1 MNRETNLTRRLYS
14 TYAKEEWGRLVS
26 DPFHRLEF
34 DETLRFLRKHL
45 PARGLILDAG
55 GGPGRYTIELAK
67 LGYDV
72 VLLDLV
78 NENLKIARRQI
89 NRRRLGRKVKTL
101 IEGSVT
107 DLSRFADNSFDAVLC
122 LGGPLSH
129 VHPTAAR
136 RRAVAELV
144 RVAKRNAPVFIS
156 VMSKYGVMLATPGG
170 WPRELLYKRHY
181 DNLAFN
187 GDDYKFRG
195 NAYCHFFTSTEL
207 KALVLTKRV
216 KLLDLVGLEGLN
228 IDKDVTNRFAKKFP
242 QAWRNWLALHRKLCS
257 DPFVVDA
264 SGHILIVVQ
273 KQCQ

>member
-14 TYAKEEWGRLVS
+14 TCAQEEWGRLVS

-45 PARGLILDAG
+45 SAKGLVLDAG
-55 GGPGRYTIELAK
+55 GGPGRYTIELAQK
-67 LGYDV
+67 GYEV

-78 NENLKIARRQI
+78 DENLKIAKRQI
-89 NRRRLGRKVKTL
+89 SRRGLGRKVKGL

-129 VHPTAAR
+129 VHPASAR
-136 RRAVAELV
+136 KRAVAELV

-156 VMSKYGVMLATPGG
+156 VMSRYGVMLATPAG
-170 WPRELLYKRHY
+170 WPRELLYKKHY

-195 NAYCHFFTSTEL
+195 NAYCHFFTSAEL
-207 KALVLTKRV
+207 KALVSTQNV

-228 IDKDVTNRFAKKFP
+228 VDKETTIRFAKKFP
-242 QAWRNWLALHRKLCS
+242 QAWRNWMALHRKLCS
-257 DPFVVDA
+257 DPFFVDA
-264 SGHILIVVQ
+264 SGHMLIVVQ
-273 KQCQ
+273 KRA

>member
-1 MNRETNLTRRLYS
+1 LYS
-14 TYAKEEWGRLVS
+14 THASDEWGRLVT

-34 DETLRFLRKHL
+34 DETLRLLRKHL
-45 PARGLILDAG
+45 PAKGLVLDAG

-67 LGYDV
+67 KGYEV

-78 NENLKIARRQI
+78 SENLKLAKRQI
-89 NRRRLGRKVKTL
+89 TRCGLGRKVKGL

-129 VHPTAAR
+129 VHPKSAR
-136 RRAVAELV
+136 QQAVAELI

-156 VMSKYGVMLATPGG
+156 VMSKYGVMLATPAG

-195 NAYCHFFTSTEL
+195 NAYGHFFTSTEL
-207 KALVLTKRV
+207 KALVSTRNV
-216 KLLDLVGLEGLN
+216 KLLDSN
-228 IDKDVTNRFAKKFP
+228 SP
-242 QAWRNWLALHRKLCS
+242 
-257 DPFVVDA
+257 A
-264 SGHILIVVQ
+264 SL
-273 KQCQ
+273 

>member
-14 TYAKEEWGRLVS
+14 TCAREEWGRLVT

-34 DETLRFLRKHL
+34 DGTLRLLRKHL
-45 PARGLILDAG
+45 PAKGLVLDAG

-67 LGYDV
+67 KGYDV

-78 NENLKIARRQI
+78 AENLKIAKQQI
-89 NRRRLGRKVKTL
+89 ARRRLGGKVKAVV
-101 IEGSVT
+101 EGSVT

-129 VHPTAAR
+129 VHPRSAR
-136 RRAVAELV
+136 QRAVAELI
-144 RVAKRNAPVFIS
+144 RVAKRNAPIFIS
-156 VMSKYGVMLATPGG
+156 VMSRYGVMLATPAG

-195 NAYCHFFTSTEL
+195 NAYGHFFTSTEL
-207 KALVLTKRV
+207 KALVLTKNV
-216 KLLDLVGLEGLN
+216 KLLELVGLEGLN

-264 SGHILIVVQ
+264 SGHMLIVVR
-273 KQCQ
+273 KRF

>member
-14 TYAKEEWGRLVS
+14 TCARSEWGRLVQ

-34 DETLRFLRKHL
+34 DMTLRFLRKHL
-45 PARGLILDAG
+45 PAKGQVLDAG

-67 LGYDV
+67 RRYDV

-78 NENLKIARRQI
+78 SENLKIAKRQI
-89 NRRRLGRKVKTL
+89 NRRGLGRKVKA
-101 IEGSVT
+101 IVEGSVT

-129 VHPTAAR
+129 VQPKSAR
-136 RRAVAELV
+136 QHAVAELV

-156 VMSKYGVMLATPGG
+156 VMSRYGVMLATPGG

-187 GDDYKFRG
+187 GDDYKFCG
-195 NAYCHFFTSTEL
+195 NAYGHFFTSTEL
-207 KALVLTKRV
+207 KALVLTKKV
-216 KLLDLVGLEGLN
+216 KLLELVGLEGLN
-228 IDKDVTNRFAKKFP
+228 IDKDVTNRFAKEFP
-242 QAWRNWLALHRKLCS
+242 GAWRNWMALHRKLCS

-264 SGHILIVVQ
+264 SGHMLIVVQ
-273 KQCQ
+273 KRL

>member
-1 MNRETNLTRRLYS
+1 LYANCAS
-14 TYAKEEWGRLVS
+14 EEWGRLVA

-45 PARGLILDAG
+45 PAKGLVLDAG

-67 LGYDV
+67 KGYQV

-78 NENLKIARRQI
+78 NENLKIAKRQI
-89 NRRRLGRKVKTL
+89 NRRRLGRKVKGL

-129 VHPTAAR
+129 VHPRAAR
-136 RRAVAELV
+136 QRAVAELV
-144 RVAKRNAPVFIS
+144 RVAKRHAPVFIS
-156 VMSKYGVMLATPGG
+156 VMSRYGVMLATPGG
-170 WPRELLYKRHY
+170 WPRELLYKKHY

-195 NAYCHFFTSTEL
+195 NAYGHFFTSTEL
-207 KALVLTKRV
+207 KTLVLTKKV
-216 KLLDLVGLEGLN
+216 KLLELVGLEGLN
-228 IDKDVTNRFAKKFP
+228 ISPEVTNRFAKEFP

-257 DPFVVDA
+257 APFIVDA
-264 SGHILIVVQ
+264 SGHMLIVVQ
-273 KQCQ
+273 KCSKG